1 MKGFKSL
8 KDIAPQALKP
18 MTILVGKN
26 SCGKSSFLRV
36 LPLLKQSAE
45 ENIDGPLSL
54 YGNYVDYGD
63 FEDVLTEKNENER
76 KYKQFQ
82 FYFEGL
88 LKNISRPRYHSKNFP
103 VFSEK
108 NLRYAMW
115 LTFRKKENGNIYV
128 SQILLTLGKDY
139 KVDIKIKESDE
150 IQSISIN
157 SHHFECVEMSAFYPR
172 LSRGILPNILRK
184 NSNRRAIHFIS
195 NINEYWLN
203 KDFPE
208 DLEYILNEF
217 DLMSLQ
223 STQTLDDY
231 VKELSDFAKMDLTK
245 ISNINIKLVFAL
257 LPEIISRINYAIYS
271 VVSNVNYSKPIRAN
285 AERYY
290 RYKPLHANEISPDGS
305 NLAHVLSNF
314 TDSER
319 SEFEDWV
326 DKEFGFKV
334 FVRGDSLK
342 QIVIQIKDDKNK
354 KDKKTAVIE
363 HNIVDMGF
371 GYTQI
376 LPIIVQLWISTN
388 GIGFTPMLKRTPLFA
403 IEQPELHLHPALQKT
418 LLRTFCKAIEKTN
431 GEKPRFLLET
441 HSKTFVML
449 LGELIEQKMISPE
462 DVSILVFDNE
472 NGKNTKVIQSY
483 FNNDGDL
490 ENWPIG
496 FFG

>member
-63 FEDVLTEKNENER
+63 FEDVLTEINENER
-76 KYKQFQ
+76 KSKQFQ

-88 LKNISRPRYHSKNFP
+88 LKNFSSPRYHSKKFP
-103 VFSEK
+103 VSSEK
-108 NLRYAMW
+108 ILSYAMW
-115 LTFRKKENGNIYV
+115 LSFRKKKNGNIYV
-128 SQILLTLGKDY
+128 SQVSLTLGKDY
-139 KVDIKIKESDE
+139 KVDIKIKDNDE
-150 IQSISIN
+150 IKSISIN
-157 SHHFECVEMSAFYPR
+157 GHHFECAEMNAFYPR
-172 LSRGILPNILRK
+172 RAHGILPNILWKKSKRTT
-184 NSNRRAIHFIS
+184 IHFFS
-195 NINEYWLN
+195 NINDYWLG
-203 KDFPE
+203 KDIPE
-208 DLEYILNEF
+208 GLEYILNEF
-217 DLMSLQ
+217 DIRSLQ

-231 VKELSDFAKMDLTK
+231 VKELSNFAEIELFK
-245 ISNINIKLVFAL
+245 ISNINVKIVFAL
-257 LPEIISRINYAIYS
+257 LPEIISRINYTIYS
-271 VVSNVNYSKPIRAN
+271 EVSNVNYSKPIRAN

-314 TDSER
+314 TDSEQR
-319 SEFEDWV
+319 EFEEWM

-334 FVRGDSLK
+334 FVKGDSLR
-342 QIVIQIKDDKNK
+342 QIFIQKTDNENRKEETKN
-354 KDKKTAVIE
+354 VVE

-376 LPIIVQLWISTN
+376 LPIIVQLWISTS
-388 GIGFTPMLKRTPLFA
+388 GVGFSPMLKRIPLFA

-483 FNNDGDL
+483 FNKDGDL